1 MSGKEWQPQS
11 ELVHQTS
18 PDKHLQEMQVEDT
31 SGESTLL
38 LLDHEYQDEVVPR
51 YTQVYISK
59 YLIFFAQSD

>member
-18 PDKHLQEMQVEDT
+18 PDMHQQEMQVEDT

-51 YTQVYISK
+51 YTQLYINSK
-59 YLIFFAQSD
+59 YLIFFVQ